1 MRALQRLTSLGSPK
15 RTGKLLG
22 VIALLSTGL
31 SLAGARDKGSGF
43 DGEIMD
49 KQCAQM
55 HSHDNMMKAEGATNA
70 KECALKCT
78 KNGDKFALLDAAN
91 NKVYVIDDDKKV
103 EPFAG
108 QKVHIVGS
116 YDDDSETLKIKSIA
130 AK

>member
-1 MRALQRLTSLGSPK
+1 MRPLRHLISPQNLK
-15 RTGKLLG
+15 MAGKSVG
-22 VIALLSTGL
+22 VITVFSISLSV
-31 SLAGARDKGSGF
+31 AGARDKSSSF

-49 KQCAQM
+49 RMCAQM
-55 HSHDNMMKAEGATNA
+55 HSHANMMKGEGATNA
-70 KECALKCT
+70 KDCALKCT
-78 KNGDKFALLDAAN
+78 KNGDKFALFDAAN

-103 EPFAG
+103 EAFAG